1 MPPRKRLG
9 QLLTELGVIDDHQLQ
24 SALGHQRQWGGKLG
38 GILVQKGFC
47 AEEQLVSA
55 LAQHLNMERVKLAE
69 AKIDPRAVKLVSKQ
83 IAEKLHVF
91 PYQVTGAGR
100 SEVISIAMS
109 DPTDLSA
116 VDQLAFHTGK
126 RIKPLLAAE
135 SEVSSAIQSHY
146 GAAEEKKEPTDKVA
160 RPPGA
165 AQAPAPGFPKRIEP
179 QHPAAPAP
187 RPPPFAPPP
196 PAAAAHP
203 AAKPEESAA
212 QPAKAPPPAEPVD
225 LPEDDG
231 GDLGLEPIAAHSQF
245 GDTVSGSEEV
255 AGEGSAGDAMEGLV
269 SAGVMHEGVEEARA
283 ATFSQGP
290 ESAAESPSDGWGEP
304 APGAGSSGSV
314 PAEGSA
320 GEWGE
325 AQPADAGWG
334 AAEPASAAA
343 ASWSGAEPGQ
353 GWSME
358 APATS
363 AGWSAPAKDQAWD
376 STAAPAEEEPPS
388 EALPTDAILGALEL
402 TPGEEGSAEEGW
414 GAEPDVAAAEA
425 QPEAG
430 MAAGPELR
438 AAEPEPAALDQGFE
452 AAAEGAPAEGSG
464 APGSETE
471 EFPQPVIEAR
481 ADREPSEPGLEAP
494 DLREDYFG
502 APGDLSLD
510 APAGLKPEPVPEPD
524 LEAPPELSLEPSPE
538 LNLGEP
544 SGLDTEGSAEMGI
557 EALAE
562 RALEASAEPR
572 DPLSAVESEAAMPAR
587 DGDTEPIPPPSFAL
601 PSEEHEAE
609 PPDAWAASDDPLAA
623 EAAPDTSLSAGGLG
637 EDASGAPDHATD
649 EFANPVLSAEAGEE
663 PSGAAAEVASES
675 AAVQADTSAFEAA
688 GESAEA
694 APGEPAAPQEN
705 PPGESTER
713 FAGQEDVGEGWTPSA
728 VPPPPEAPWIGAA
741 LEGSTPLSPAD
752 LGTLASIGIG
762 PGDNV
767 GALRLLAALVR
778 MLNRSQLIEPE
789 ELRAEIRES
798 CAAGAAA
805 AAQPPNGVEPEDSPG
820 EAAPSSS
827 TPAET

>member
-1 MPPRKRLG
+1 
-9 QLLTELGVIDDHQLQ
+9 V
-24 SALGHQRQWGGKLG
+24 
-38 GILVQKGFC
+38 
-47 AEEQLVSA
+47 
-55 LAQHLNMERVKLAE
+55 
-69 AKIDPRAVKLVSKQ
+69 
-83 IAEKLHVF
+83 
-91 PYQVTGAGR
+91 
-100 SEVISIAMS
+100 
-109 DPTDLSA
+109 
-116 VDQLAFHTGK
+116 
-126 RIKPLLAAE
+126 
-135 SEVSSAIQSHY
+135 
-146 GAAEEKKEPTDKVA
+146 
-160 RPPGA
+160 
-165 AQAPAPGFPKRIEP
+165 
-179 QHPAAPAP
+179 AP

-196 PAAAAHP
+196 PAAQP
-203 AAKPEESAA
+203 AEKPEESAA
-212 QPAKAPPPAEPVD
+212 QPPAEPVD

-245 GDTVSGSEEV
+245 GDAVSGSEEV

-269 SAGVMHEGVEEARA
+269 SAGVMHEGAEEARA

-304 APGAGSSGSV
+304 APGAGSSGPV

-320 GEWGE
+320 AEWGE

-334 AAEPASAAA
+334 AAEPASEAA
-343 ASWSGAEPGQ
+343 ASWSGGEPGQ

-363 AGWSAPAKDQAWD
+363 AGWSAPPKDEAWD

-402 TPGEEGSAEEGW
+402 SPGAEGSAEEGW
-414 GAEPDVAAAEA
+414 SAEADIAAAEPQPEA
-425 QPEAG
+425 AEPEAG
-430 MAAGPELR
+430 MAAEPDLR

-452 AAAEGAPAEGSG
+452 AAAGGPPAEGSG
-464 APGSETE
+464 APGTGTE
-471 EFPQPVIEAR
+471 EFPQPAIEAR
-481 ADREPSEPGLEAP
+481 ADQEPSEPGLEAA
-494 DLREDYFG
+494 DLREEVPG
-502 APGDLSLD
+502 APGDSSVD

-544 SGLDTEGSAEMGI
+544 RGLDLEGSPEMGI

-572 DPLSAVESEAAMPAR
+572 DPLAAAESEAAMPAR

-601 PSEEHEAE
+601 PAEEHEAE

-623 EAAPDTSLSAGGLG
+623 EAAPDASLSAAGLG
-637 EDASGAPDHATD
+637 EEAAGAPDHTTD
-649 EFANPVLSAEAGEE
+649 EFANPVLSEAAGEE

-675 AAVQADTSAFEAA
+675 AAVEVDTSAFLAA
-688 GESAEA
+688 GESAGA
-694 APGEPAAPQEN
+694 APGEPAAPQET
-705 PPGESTER
+705 PPGGSTER
-713 FAGQEDVGEGWTPSA
+713 FAGQEEVGESWTPSA
-728 VPPPPEAPWIGAA
+728 VSPPPEAHWIGAA

-752 LGTLASIGIG
+752 LGTLASIGIE
-762 PGDNV
+762 PGDGV

-798 CAAGAAA
+798 CTAGAAA
-805 AAQPPNGVEPEDSPG
+805 AAQPPNGVEPEDSPA
-820 EAAPSSS
+820 EATPPSS